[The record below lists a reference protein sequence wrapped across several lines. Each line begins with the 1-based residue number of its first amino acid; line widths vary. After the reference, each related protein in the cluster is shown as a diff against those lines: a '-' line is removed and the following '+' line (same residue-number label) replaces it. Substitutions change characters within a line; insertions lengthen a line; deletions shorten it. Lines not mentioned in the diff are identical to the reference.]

1 MIRYRS
7 LRRALKRGHYIDIRT
22 GTYRSKKEQRT
33 LRKIHA
39 ALMRKENEQDGSG
52 AED

>member
-22 GTYRSKKEQRT
+22 GTYRSKREQKI
-33 LRKIHA
+33 LKDIHA
-39 ALMRKENEQDGSG
+39 ALIRKENKNGSG
-52 AED
+52 TED

>member
-7 LRRALKRGHYIDIRT
+7 LRRALKRNHYIDIRT
-22 GTYRSKKEQRT
+22 GTYRSKKDQRI
-33 LRKIHA
+33 LREIEK
-39 ALMRKENEQDGSG
+39 ALLRKENKDGSG